1 MIEIKLPP
9 LVDSHCHV
17 DFPEFDTD
25 LDAVMARAK
34 SAGVIKILTIC
45 TKPRNLPK
53 VLEITDRY
61 ENAFFALGSHPLNKN
76 EEDYFTRK
84 EILQASLHPKM
95 VGIGETGLDYFYST
109 ETSEK
114 QKEHFK
120 LHIALARECSLP
132 LIVHSRSADEDMVR
146 ILTAEYKVGH
156 FECVLHCFSSGAML
170 ANAAIE
176 LGFYLSISGIATFS
190 KSNTLRDIFARSPLN
205 RLLVET
211 DSPYLAPPPF
221 RGKRNEPSYV
231 ALTARVMAEH
241 LGIPES
247 IFREETTNN
256 FNRLFKKTE
265 P

>member
-1 MIEIKLPP
+1 MFRKKLSP

-17 DFPEFDTD
+17 DFPEFDED
-25 LDAVMARAK
+25 LNAIMARAK
-34 SAGVIKILTIC
+34 SAGITKILTIC
-45 TKPRNLPK
+45 TKPKNYSK

-61 ENAFFALGSHPLNKN
+61 INLFFALGSHPLNKN
-76 EEDYFTRK
+76 EDGYFTRK
-84 EILQASLHPKM
+84 EILQASLQPKM

-109 ETSEK
+109 ETSKK
-114 QKEHFK
+114 QKEHFR

-132 LIVHSRSADEDMVR
+132 LIVHSRSADDDMAN

-156 FECVLHCFSSGAML
+156 FECVLHCFSSGAEL
-170 ANAAIE
+170 ANIAID
-176 LGFYLSISGIATFS
+176 LGFYLSISGIATFP
-190 KSNTLRDIFARSPLN
+190 KSNTLRDIFAHAPLN

-231 ALTARVMAEH
+231 ALTAKVMAEH
-241 LGIPES
+241 MGITES

-265 P
+265 L